1 MKEIDFSEAR
11 RFIALLGKPAGT
23 IRLRAFL
30 HKEHQDKASDKG
42 RKGGARKPL
51 IKQWQ
56 EEGRGVYVVINDGG
70 DTNAEITACRAFF
83 AEWNPRHILA
93 INYKKYIS
101 KMMKVVREKLIEC
114 SILVKELFENT
125 EDALTET
132 KEGKIVSVDI
142 VNTKFIRNNIKIADA
157 TTNTSGS
164 EATRPRE
171 KIA

>member
-1 MKEIDFSEAR
+1 MAR
-11 RFIALLGKPAGT
+11 VLFDSLNLIN
-23 IRLRAFL
+23 
-30 HKEHQDKASDKG
+30 
-42 RKGGARKPL
+42 PL
-51 IKQWQ
+51 
-56 EEGRGVYVVINDGG
+56 
-70 DTNAEITACRAFF
+70 
-83 AEWNPRHILA
+83 WNPRHILA